1 MSVITLHV
9 VNAFVESAR
18 GGNPAG
24 IVLDADTLS
33 QDTKQLIAAKAGLSE
48 TAFVSRSQIADFK
61 LEFFTP
67 TRQIAHCGHAT
78 IATFSYLVQQGR
90 ISGTRSSK
98 ETIDGTREIIIFG
111 EMAFMEQ
118 KAPSYLRLG
127 ESTLTVTAA
136 NVLDSLG
143 VTSTD
148 LIDAR
153 EPIVVNTGNA
163 FMIVPLRS
171 EATVAAIAPNLE
183 AITKIS
189 ETLDLIGYYV
199 YTPETKVNQRDA
211 AARMFAPYYGIRE
224 EAATGM
230 AAGPLACFL
239 YDQVG
244 IKKSEFIIEQG
255 YLMQPPSPSVL
266 TVRLNLESGQIQ
278 NLMVGGK
285 AIVSKT
291 MEIEID

>member
-1 MSVITLHV
+1 MNVITLYV
-9 VNAFVESAR
+9 VNAFVESSR

-24 IVLDADTLS
+24 IVFDADSLTPE
-33 QDTKQLIAAKAGLSE
+33 TKQFIAAQAGLSE
-48 TAFVSRSQIADFK
+48 TAFVSKSDLADFK

-67 TRQIAHCGHAT
+67 TKQIPHCGHAT

-90 ISGTRSSK
+90 ISGSQSSK
-98 ETIDGTREIIIFG
+98 ETIDGTREILISG

-118 KAPSYLRLG
+118 KAPRYWSLN
-127 ESTLTVTAA
+127 ESTLTVA

-143 VTSTD
+143 LTATD
-148 LIDAR
+148 LIQGKS
-153 EPIVVNTGNA
+153 PTIVSTGNA
-163 FMIVPLRS
+163 FMVIPVQS
-171 EATVAAIAPNLE
+171 EAALAAIAPNWE
-183 AITKIS
+183 AIAKIS

-199 YTPETKVNQRDA
+199 YTSQTQVNQRDA
-211 AARMFAPYYGIRE
+211 AARMFAPYYGIQE

-244 IKKSEFIIEQG
+244 IKQREFLIEQG
-255 YLMQPPSPSVL
+255 YLMQPSSPSVL
-266 TVRLNLESGQIQ
+266 TVQLNLEDGQIQ
-278 NLMVGGK
+278 NLMVGGT

-291 MEIEID
+291 MEIELG